1 MRVRLNSRIWLAV
14 VHDVIAAALAWSG
27 AFFFRLNFDIGPPYS
42 DTMMQTMLW
51 VVPLKAVIFW
61 RFGLYRGMW
70 RFASLPDLQ
79 RILGAV
85 LFAGILVP
93 LVLVMFRVQGV
104 VPRSVLVLDPLLL
117 VLLMGGS
124 RFAYRMW
131 REHRLYSLTRAMG
144 EPVLIIGAGEAG
156 ARLVREL
163 WRSSEWRVVGI
174 LDDDPAKAGSVMHD
188 IRILGR
194 IVELKDWAE
203 RFSVNK
209 AIIALPSA
217 NHEVRRRV
225 AQTCAQ
231 AGVQALTVPSYDDLI
246 SGRAGLG
253 RIRQVELDD
262 LLGRD
267 PVVLDAAGLRDWLGS
282 KVVMVTGAGGSIG
295 SELCRQIA
303 RFTPARMVLFEMSEF
318 ALYKVEQEMQ
328 ALFPGVELVGLV
340 GDVKNDA
347 RVREV
352 LGRYAPVVIFHAA
365 AYKHVPMMEVN
376 NGFEAIRNNA
386 LGTLTL
392 ARAAAAAGVPKFVLV
407 STDKAVNPV
416 NIMGGSK
423 RLAEMICQA
432 LQETHEFATRFVV
445 VRFGN
450 VLGSAGSVVNRFREQ
465 IATGG
470 PVTVTHP
477 EMTRYFMSIA
487 EAAQLVLQ
495 AGLIGAS
502 GQILVLDMGEPVKII
517 DLARDLIGLSGAS
530 TDEIKVVISGLR
542 PGEKLYEEPL
552 ADDEAT
558 VPTPNPKLRIAIA
571 RAAATDFV
579 AQFAAWCAES
589 DARADDDVRTAIA
602 RWVPEYVLARIENC
616 RSLRGGG
623 AARAPDPA
631 VAEVA
636 SPAARATDPRIP
648 AAGLARRPEPG
659 GGS

>member
-1 MRVRLNSRIWLAV
+1 MPVRFNSRVWLAFA
-14 VHDVIAAALAWSG
+14 HDVVAAALAWAA
-27 AFFFRLNFDIGPPYS
+27 AFLFRLNFDIGAPYS
-42 DTMMQTMLW
+42 ATMLQTMAW

-61 RFGLYRGMW
+61 RFGLYRGLW
-70 RFASLPDLQ
+70 RFASLTDLQ

-85 LFAGILVP
+85 VFAGILVP
-93 LVLVMFRVQGV
+93 LVLVMFRVQSV

-117 VLLMGGS
+117 VLIMGGS

-131 REHRLYSLTRAMG
+131 REHRLYSLTKAMG
-144 EPVLIIGAGEAG
+144 EPVLVIGAGDTG
-156 ARLVREL
+156 ARLIRAL
-163 WRSSEWRVVGI
+163 WRSREWRVVGL
-174 LDDDPAKAGSVMHD
+174 LDDDATKAGSLVHNT
-188 IRILGR
+188 RILGR
-194 IVELKDWAE
+194 IEELKDWAP
-203 RFSVNK
+203 RFSVTK
-209 AIIALPSA
+209 AIIALPGA

-246 SGRAGLG
+246 SGRLALG

-267 PVVLDAAGLRDWLGS
+267 PVVLDSAGLRDWLGGQ
-282 KVVMVTGAGGSIG
+282 VVMVTGAGGSIG

-303 RFTPARMVLFEMSEF
+303 RFNPAKLVLFEFSEY
-318 ALYKVEQEMQ
+318 ALYRAEQDLQ
-328 ALFPGVELVGLV
+328 AAFPNLELLGLV
-340 GDVKNDA
+340 GDIKNAA

-352 LGRYAPVVIFHAA
+352 IGKHTPAVLFHAA

-376 NGFEAIRNNA
+376 NGFEAMRNNA

-416 NIMGGSK
+416 NIMGASK
-423 RLAEMICQA
+423 RLAEMICQS
-432 LQETHEFATRFVV
+432 LQEASTRFVV

-465 IATGG
+465 IARGG

-477 EMTRYFMSIA
+477 EMTRYFMSIP

-495 AGLIGAS
+495 AGLIGQS

-530 TDEIKVVISGLR
+530 MDEIKITITGLR

-552 ADDEAT
+552 ADDETT
-558 VPTPNPKLRIAIA
+558 VPTPNPKLRIAKA
-571 RAAATDFV
+571 RSAAPDFLAT
-579 AQFAAWCAES
+579 FAAWCAE
-589 DARADDDVRTAIA
+589 ADVRSDEEVRSAIG
-602 RWVPEYVLARIENC
+602 RWVPEYHVARNGIGNG
-616 RSLRGGG
+616 RG
-623 AARAPDPA
+623 
-631 VAEVA
+631 
-636 SPAARATDPRIP
+636 
-648 AAGLARRPEPG
+648 
-659 GGS
+659 